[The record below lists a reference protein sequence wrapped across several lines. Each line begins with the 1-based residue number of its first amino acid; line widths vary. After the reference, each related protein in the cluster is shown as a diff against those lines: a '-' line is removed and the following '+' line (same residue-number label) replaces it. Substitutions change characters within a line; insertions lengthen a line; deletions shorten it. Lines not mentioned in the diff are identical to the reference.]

1 MVTGF
6 ALILLGLI
14 LIYSGLEYQRK
25 KSLKL
30 NSFRRKEFL
39 KFNAFRGNLVVGQD
53 IKVRFQGKFIIA
65 TIDAIIGRTI
75 FLTSESIPEINFYRF
90 DYNEI
95 YPLNYE

>member
-14 LIYSGLEYQRK
+14 LICSGSEHRRK
-25 KSLKL
+25 KLLKL
-30 NSFRRKEFL
+30 NS
-39 KFNAFRGNLVVGQD
+39 FRGNLVVGQD
-53 IKVRFQGKFIIA
+53 VKVRFQGKFITA
-65 TIDAIIGRTI
+65 TIDVIVGRTI
-75 FLTSESIPEINFYRF
+75 LLTSESMPEINFYRF